1 MKLMI
6 IGPQG
11 SGKGTYASRISA
23 ALGIPHISTGQI
35 FRDNIAAK
43 TDLGKQV
50 EGFIN
55 KGVLVPDET
64 TMKVVKD
71 RLAKPDAKKGFIF
84 DGFPRNLKQAEELD
98 KFLKLDHV
106 IYLNVPEWLLLE
118 RISSRVTCRKCGK
131 IYNLMS
137 IKPKKSGVCDDCLGE
152 LYVRDDEKPEAIKT
166 RLREY
171 EKNTKPLVDYYKNKG
186 LLRTAVCDNRDMMP
200 EEAVKNIM
208 KMIGAGDAKK

>member
-55 KGVLVPDET
+55 KGVLVPDEI
-64 TMKVVKD
+64 TMKIVKE
-71 RLAKPDAKKGFIF
+71 RLAKPDAKNGFIF

-118 RISSRVTCRKCGK
+118 RISSRVTCKKCGK

-137 IKPKKSGVCDDCLGE
+137 IKPKRAGICDDCAGE
-152 LYVRDDEKPEAIKT
+152 LYVRDDEKPDAIKT

-171 EKNTKPLVDYYKNKG
+171 EKNTKPLIDYYKNKG
-186 LLRTAVCDNRDMMP
+186 ILRTCTCDNRDMMP
-200 EEAVKNIM
+200 EEAVRNIM
-208 KMIGAGDAKK
+208 KMIGAEAKK